1 GRART
6 EEGGESPAGGTAAD
20 SAGLKAAGAEAELG
34 PPTEEAPDELRAE
47 QSTSKR
53 KYEPGNDGLRYI
65 ESFLMNML

>member
-1 GRART
+1 LSGVGAVDQAR
-6 EEGGESPAGGTAAD
+6 GEAQTPVR
-20 SAGLKAAGAEAELG
+20 
-34 PPTEEAPDELRAE
+34 ELRAE

>member
-1 GRART
+1 
-6 EEGGESPAGGTAAD
+6 
-20 SAGLKAAGAEAELG
+20 
-34 PPTEEAPDELRAE
+34 LRAE

>member
-1 GRART
+1 
-6 EEGGESPAGGTAAD
+6 TAAWTSTD
-20 SAGLKAAGAEAELG
+20 GSNEHEGATRTRRNGRTPAPIDLWTLVEL
-34 PPTEEAPDELRAE
+34 ALLELRAE